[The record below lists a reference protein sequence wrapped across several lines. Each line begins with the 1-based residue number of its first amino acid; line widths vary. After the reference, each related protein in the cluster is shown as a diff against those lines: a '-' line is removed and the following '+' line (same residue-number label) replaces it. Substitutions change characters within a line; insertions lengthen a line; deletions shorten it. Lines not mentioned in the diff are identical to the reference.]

1 MRTASPTPNS
11 QPSTSATHPL
21 GGPQAPR
28 ATRKANRLP
37 APCCHP
43 PSDPG
48 RWQGRPEQPS
58 LTELRS
64 VHVSEQPWNPRR
76 TRARVHAHVRVWHSA
91 GQACGCGHP
100 SEAWFQSVTSQLSL
114 PSGGP
119 SQIKFS
125 LRCCF
130 SVFFLSSV
138 SPSPRAP
145 AETRGTR
152 KEGERGRVT
161 RAWGGGLSPQG
172 RLRQLG
178 TSAMGLSP
186 SAACWVREGA
196 ASPSRGNE
204 AQGRR

>member
-11 QPSTSATHPL
+11 QPSTSVTHPL

-76 TRARVHAHVRVWHSA
+76 TRARVHTHVRVWHSA

-100 SEAWFQSVTSQLSL
+100 SEAWFQSVTSQLPL

-130 SVFFLSSV
+130 SVFFLSSPHLPEPLRKPEGLERREREEG
-138 SPSPRAP
+138 SPEP
-145 AETRGTR
+145 G
-152 KEGERGRVT
+152 V
-161 RAWGGGLSPQG
+161 
-172 RLRQLG
+172 
-178 TSAMGLSP
+178 
-186 SAACWVREGA
+186 GA
-196 ASPSRGNE
+196 
-204 AQGRR
+204 